1 MPTRIIKKSKCNM
14 PGLFPSLKNPD
25 GIMYESTLERDY
37 CYYLE
42 LDPDVRFY
50 EGQPVTLHFEI
61 DGKKRRYTPDFL
73 ILFHNSEKKLL
84 VEIKREQALID
95 DDGLVLKLNTVREEF
110 KQQGYEFE
118 VKDDIFIRAK
128 PRLQNLKKIYKY
140 LRYSISPD
148 EKSTILELLKSDK
161 KYQISEIGIEA
172 EIADPLPKVLHLAA
186 ISDLFVDIS
195 YPIDLYS
202 LVWQE

>member
-1 MPTRIIKKSKCNM
+1 
-14 PGLFPSLKNPD
+14 
-25 GIMYESTLERDY
+25 MYESTLERDY